1 MIPNISPF
9 RPGDKVVAYCRYSE
23 GDEQGLKNQSTE
35 EQEAAIRK
43 FCEANGLI
51 LTQVFA
57 DPFAS
62 GRSVSKRDRYLEM
75 LSFLLHKKK
84 PDVQGVV
91 LWDFERYGRNYDQAQ
106 LDAARLRMAGYK
118 LFSLQQ
124 PIMDE
129 GPFAKVLEAMY
140 FASAQNQSDMISADV
155 KRALQHNFQT
165 YKTIPRSSI
174 GWGWVPE
181 AVDMGFYTDG
191 TPRVGYRAVP
201 DPEKAD
207 LIRQAVALRLS
218 GGSLKECRFLLGMK
232 TNWKVQK
239 LFSNPLLFGQM
250 TYGASTMEDYCDPII
265 SREEWAKLQ
274 VQTERARTRQKG
286 RQGGWSKQVPMLSG
300 LLYCAECGGPMYL
313 YRRIS
318 KGHLYEKYYCEK
330 SCFRGVNKDE
340 LEALIIRM
348 VSDELTPEKIE
359 TYRPNLP
366 QLWEGSQQATEADQ
380 QRIMIRIGELDE
392 QINNITDL
400 LARGIQSDALLLKL
414 QALETE
420 KQTLIAPAEEQAQ
433 NSPADTLFEQVSRIA
448 ESVRT
453 LLLSDAD
460 DETKKTALET
470 CVRSIL
476 INETGKVHISMFLP
490 GTSPVGGNSS
500 GKVQAPPEGEGF
512 FLLLVSQLPSFLP
525 RL

>member
-9 RPGDKVVAYCRYSE
+9 HPGDKVVAYCRYSE

-35 EQEAAIRK
+35 EQEDAIRK
-43 FCEANGLI
+43 FCDANGLI

-62 GRSVSKRDRYLEM
+62 GRSVAKRDHYLEM

-165 YKTIPRSSI
+165 YRTIPRPCI
-174 GWGWVPE
+174 GWGWVPVP
-181 AVDMGFYTDG
+181 VDMGFYTDG
-191 TPRVGYRAVP
+191 TPRVGYRAAP
-201 DPEKAD
+201 DPDKID

-218 GGSLKECRFLLGMK
+218 GGSITDCRYLLGINS
-232 TNWKVQK
+232 NWRVQR
-239 LFSNPLLFGQM
+239 LFANPLLFGQM

-286 RQGGWSKQVPMLSG
+286 RQGGWSKQIPMLSG

-313 YRRIS
+313 YRRTS

-340 LEALIIRM
+340 IESLVIRM
-348 VSDELTPEKIE
+348 VTDELTPDKIE
-359 TYRPNLP
+359 ACRPYLP
-366 QLWEGSQQATEADQ
+366 QLWEGSDQATEAEK
-380 QRIMIRIGELDE
+380 QRITIRIGELDE
-392 QINNITDL
+392 QINNITNAIAKGVL
-400 LARGIQSDALLLKL
+400 SDALVVKL

-420 KQTLIAPAEEQAQ
+420 KRALINPSEEQAPK
-433 NSPADTLFEQVSRIA
+433 SPADVLFEQVSRVSA
-448 ESVRT
+448 SVRT
-453 LLLSDAD
+453 ILLSDAD
-460 DETKKTALET
+460 DATKKTALET

-476 INETGKVHISMFLP
+476 ISETGKVQISMFLP
-490 GTSPVGGNSS
+490 GTGPVGGITS
-500 GKVQAPPEGEGF
+500 GPVQAPPEGVPI
-512 FLLLVSQLPSFLP
+512 FLQPVGWLPSFL
-525 RL
+525 